1 MKKCAILFTLLV
13 ILLIIA
19 SITDKANG
27 LQEEIVSSNSE
38 INYTEPMVNTSKVK
52 SFTKQE

>member
-1 MKKCAILFTLLV
+1 MKKCAIFFTLFV

-27 LQEEIVSSNSE
+27 LQEEMVSSNSE
-38 INYTEPMVNTSKVK
+38 INYTETMVNTSKVE